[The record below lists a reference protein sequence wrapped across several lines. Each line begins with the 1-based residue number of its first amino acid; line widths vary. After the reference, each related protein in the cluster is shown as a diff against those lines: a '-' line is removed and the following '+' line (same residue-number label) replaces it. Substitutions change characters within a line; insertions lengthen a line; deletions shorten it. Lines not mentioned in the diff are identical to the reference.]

1 MYLFLI
7 LHNLSTLIFYLSH
20 SYIFLFF
27 LMLLGTFCGT
37 LFTFIIQNKKTKR
50 FFPNVSRGNTFFCP
64 SDIRSDKIMKPIL
77 WNLSP
82 GKKNGRLV
90 DGLYIIITI
99 YNCRRSDKQLKR
111 HLTARKRMRKC
122 THANRTRRL
131 QMALEGNPKWKSKK
145 LPVGFAL
152 ETIPK
157 RPKLEQ

>member
-1 MYLFLI
+1 MHISYSKQEDKTIFSQRLSREYFL
-7 LHNLSTLIFYLSH
+7 LSVRYSVGQNNETHF
-20 SYIFLFF
+20 
-27 LMLLGTFCGT
+27 MK
-37 LFTFIIQNKKTKR
+37 FI
-50 FFPNVSRGNTFFCP
+50 S
-64 SDIRSDKIMKPIL
+64 
-77 WNLSP
+77 